1 MAEPGQQGLCVKLR
15 QDGPI
20 PLDLSLSCGA
30 NEIVAL
36 VGPSGSGKTTILRSI
51 AGLYRPLHGRIEHDG
66 DCWLDTASGQYWPA
80 QRRRVGF
87 VFQDYALFPN
97 LTASG
102 NVEAALGHL
111 PRAERAARAM
121 ALLDQVNMGGL
132 GARWPEQLSGGQC
145 QRTAVARALARDPTI
160 LLLDEPFS
168 AVDQVTRRRLQSELL
183 VLHRSIAAPVIFVT
197 HDLREAANIANRM
210 AVLHRG
216 SILQVGPPPEIFAHP
231 ASPTVTRLLDLPNL
245 FEAVVRGTSKNGQ
258 ITILDWCGQL
268 IEAKANGVATAGDK
282 VHWMVPQSSVILHR
296 RRRPSRGEREN
307 PVSGS
312 VVDTLTFGD
321 QTTILLRPDCA
332 PELPL
337 TFSMSTHAAR
347 RNGIEQG
354 VDATVSLVTDDI
366 HIMAPG

>member
-1 MAEPGQQGLCVKLR
+1 MAKPDKGGLSVTLR

-20 PLDLSLSCGA
+20 PLDVSLSCGA

-36 VGPSGSGKTTILRSI
+36 VGPSGSGKTTILRSV
-51 AGLYRPLHGRIEHDG
+51 AGLYRPRHGRIEHNG
-66 DCWLDTASGQYWPA
+66 DCWFDTGSGQCWPA
-80 QRRRVGF
+80 QRRRVGL

-97 LTASG
+97 LTVSG

-111 PRAERAARAM
+111 PRGERAARAM

-132 GARWPEQLSGGQC
+132 GARWPEQLSGGQS

-168 AVDQVTRRRLQSELL
+168 AVDQVTRRRLQGELL
-183 VLHRSIAAPVIFVT
+183 ILHRNIAAPVIFVT
-197 HDLREAANIANRM
+197 HDLREASNIASRM

-216 SILQVGPPPEIFAHP
+216 SILQMGPPPEIFAYP
-231 ASPTVTRLLDLPNL
+231 ASPTVARLLDLPNL
-245 FEAVVRGTSKNGQ
+245 FEGVVRGTGNDGRT
-258 ITILDWCGQL
+258 TILEWCGQS
-268 IEAKANGVATAGDK
+268 IEARANSGVAAGDK

-296 RRRPSRGEREN
+296 RGRPSRGEREN

-312 VVDTLTFGD
+312 VEDTLVFGD
-321 QTTILLRPDCA
+321 QTTILLRADFA

-337 TFSMSTHAAR
+337 TFTISTHAAR
-347 RNGIEQG
+347 RNGIERG
-354 VDATVSLVTDDI
+354 VNATVSLISDDI
-366 HIMAPG
+366 HIMTAR

>member
-1 MAEPGQQGLCVKLR
+1 MAESDKRGLSVTLR

-20 PLDLSLSCGA
+20 PLDLTLSCGA

-51 AGLYRPLHGRIEHDG
+51 AGLYKPAHGRIEHEG
-66 DCWLDTASGQYWPA
+66 DCWFDTASGQCWPA

-111 PRAERAARAM
+111 PRGERAVRAK

-183 VLHRSIAAPVIFVT
+183 VLHRNIAAPVIFVT
-197 HDLREAANIANRM
+197 HDLREATNIASRM

-216 SILQVGPPPEIFAHP
+216 SILQMGPPLEIFAHP

-245 FEAVVRGTSKNGQ
+245 FEAVVRGTAKDGRA
-258 ITILDWCGQL
+258 TVLDWCGQL
-268 IEAKANGVATAGDK
+268 IEAKANGSVAAGDK

-296 RRRPSRGEREN
+296 RGRPSRGEREN

-312 VVDTLTFGD
+312 VEDTLVFGD
-321 QTTILLRPDCA
+321 QTTVSLRADFA

-337 TFSMSTHAAR
+337 TFTMSTHAAR
-347 RNGIEQG
+347 RNGLARG
-354 VDATVSLVTDDI
+354 VDATVSLVSDDI
-366 HIMAPG
+366 HIMTAG